1 LYPKPI
7 SPPNS
12 FKAYITGLLVLAV
25 VFKVRS
31 CYFKNII
38 YSVCLALVWWFGIP
52 VENEETLGLVVLE
65 LATFKHIAGLST
77 VAFTS

>member
-1 LYPKPI
+1 MRKHW
-7 SPPNS
+7 
-12 FKAYITGLLVLAV
+12 G
-25 VFKVRS
+25 
-31 CYFKNII
+31 
-38 YSVCLALVWWFGIP
+38 WWFGIP